1 MDYQKLAASII
12 QNVGGVDNIILLT
25 HCMTRLRFNLK
36 DDNLVN
42 KVALEDLK
50 GVVGVISA
58 GGQYMV
64 ILGKNL
70 LPVYESITKNFAV
83 KTGAPVAENLDNT
96 TKEPLTWKNVGN
108 KIVGFVSAAVT
119 PVVPGLVAGGMLKVV
134 ILLIVTFIDPAF
146 NKTTSYQLISA
157 IADAPFYFMPVLVA
171 YGAANKLGATPV
183 YAMVATAALLHHNF
197 IDLVVSGKPITL
209 MGIGVRPLS
218 YGTSLLPALLIA
230 IVAYYSEKFL
240 NKIVPGIFKSI
251 FVGMGTIFIAGSLGY
266 LILGPIGN
274 MLGQIIAN
282 IFMFLNT
289 YVGPLAV
296 GLLAAALP
304 WLVMTGMH
312 TALSPFMLQLLDK
325 PGYDPILR
333 SAFLMHNMAE
343 GGANIGVALR
353 TKDKEFKS
361 ECWSLAVGCIV
372 AGVTEP
378 AIYGVNLKLKKPMY
392 GVMAGGFAGG
402 MVASLLGAKAYIMG
416 YSNILALPI
425 FGKTV
430 SAIVVAII
438 IAIVVAA
445 AVTYFVYQEGTQTAS
460 SKPKSAI
467 KASDQDIV
475 AIADAQLLPITTTKD
490 PAFADKTLG
499 DGVAFELHNDLVCAP
514 ANGLLAS
521 LYPTGHAFGLITA
534 SEVEIL
540 VHIGIDT
547 VKAQGEGFELL
558 AKQDQ
563 EVKAGQPIVKVDR
576 QKLKQAGYDLTTVLV
591 IMDAK
596 DQQIKLL
603 DHGNVKMGA
612 KLNL

>member
-240 NKIVPGIFKSI
+240 NRIVPGIFKSI

-591 IMDAK
+591 IIDAK

>member
-266 LILGPIGN
+266 LIL
-274 MLGQIIAN
+274 
-282 IFMFLNT
+282 
-289 YVGPLAV
+289 
-296 GLLAAALP
+296 
-304 WLVMTGMH
+304 
-312 TALSPFMLQLLDK
+312 
-325 PGYDPILR
+325 
-333 SAFLMHNMAE
+333 
-343 GGANIGVALR
+343 
-353 TKDKEFKS
+353 
-361 ECWSLAVGCIV
+361 
-372 AGVTEP
+372 
-378 AIYGVNLKLKKPMY
+378 
-392 GVMAGGFAGG
+392 
-402 MVASLLGAKAYIMG
+402 
-416 YSNILALPI
+416 
-425 FGKTV
+425 
-430 SAIVVAII
+430 
-438 IAIVVAA
+438 
-445 AVTYFVYQEGTQTAS
+445 
-460 SKPKSAI
+460 
-467 KASDQDIV
+467 
-475 AIADAQLLPITTTKD
+475 
-490 PAFADKTLG
+490 
-499 DGVAFELHNDLVCAP
+499 
-514 ANGLLAS
+514 
-521 LYPTGHAFGLITA
+521 
-534 SEVEIL
+534 
-540 VHIGIDT
+540 
-547 VKAQGEGFELL
+547 
-558 AKQDQ
+558 
-563 EVKAGQPIVKVDR
+563 
-576 QKLKQAGYDLTTVLV
+576 
-591 IMDAK
+591 
-596 DQQIKLL
+596 
-603 DHGNVKMGA
+603 
-612 KLNL
+612 